1 MLSRALYY
9 ITVTDL
15 GTIEW
20 YTGQSTIM
28 SFPEKTILAF
38 ALLFLTA
45 CAAAKTPPPNAAAAA
60 SSGRGS
66 PAPAA
71 TSFFDPGQGLKSA
84 LDAYKAGNGG
94 KALSLAW
101 QVRELYPGTPWYQRS
116 LFLTEQAL
124 IRMDRASEAD
134 AAMLR
139 VRDEYP
145 VMADYALFILAEY
158 HYSNKR
164 FSQAAVLYQQLTQ
177 RYPRSSLASRAAY
190 RNAQALLE
198 SDAYAPAAEAFE
210 KFVQDNPRS
219 EFCADA
225 GIGLGKALIADGEPA
240 RAVRALRDVQVKC
253 PGTPAEPEVER
264 SLAWFRSSGV
274 EVPELAPEE
283 LYERG
288 KNLFRASQYDKA
300 VETFTKLLAL
310 EPPYPEKPEVLLR
323 AGISLFNLGRR
334 TEAAAVLEKLLQDF
348 PRDQRVPEALYWLG
362 RSYNKLGER
371 DKGVLTFRKIL
382 DSYSGS
388 EWADDALFLTGNI
401 YREADDLKKAL
412 TFYRRLAAEYP
423 GSRFAD
429 SAIWWEAWAFYSAGE
444 YRKAEQTLQEIV
456 LRYPRSFL
464 VNQARYWQGRISE
477 KTGSVAKAAGYYR
490 QVQKR
495 APYTYYGYRAAERLA
510 GLRASDAAM
519 KTSESVLAPAE
530 CEDGPCADDAAGS
543 DTDDGPP
550 VWTDEAL
557 KTLSA
562 EPSFTRSLE
571 LLYLDMKKEAAAE
584 LSLLS
589 ARLPR
594 KRGAL
599 LGLSKTFFELGDYY
613 RSLMLVLT
621 NYERYLDGKAG
632 DTPRDFWLLAY
643 PQGYWDSIVS
653 YSRKYGQDPYFIAAI
668 IRAESQ
674 FHAEALSPA
683 GARGVM
689 QVMPATGAWV
699 AQMIRVQGFDPG
711 KLFDSDTAIN
721 IGTWYIGHLM
731 KRFKGDALFTAAAYN
746 AGPDAVSA
754 WLAKNRGTERDEF
767 VEAIPFSETRGYVK
781 KVMRN
786 YAEYRRIYS
795 KTEKSASRPLIRD
808 DGIPGPLAGSLGV
821 QAP

>member
-1 MLSRALYY
+1 M
-9 ITVTDL
+9 IV
-15 GTIEW
+15 
-20 YTGQSTIM
+20 
-28 SFPEKTILAF
+28 SFPEKTILVF
-38 ALLFLTA
+38 VLISFMA
-45 CAAAKTPPPNAAAAA
+45 CAAVKTPVPDTGVAAVP
-60 SSGRGS
+60 G
-66 PAPAA
+66 PAA
-71 TSFFDPGQGLKSA
+71 PRAVGTPLSDPGQGLKSA
-84 LDAYKAGNGG
+84 LEAYKAGKGG
-94 KALSLAW
+94 VALSLAW
-101 QVRELYPGTPWYQRS
+101 RVREHYPDTPWYRRS

-124 IRMDRASEAD
+124 IQMDRASEAD

-139 VRDEYP
+139 VQDEYP
-145 VMADYALFILAEY
+145 VMADYALFMLAEY
-158 HYSNKR
+158 HYANKR
-164 FSQAAVLYQQLTQ
+164 FSQAAVLYQQMRE
-177 RYPRSSLASRAAY
+177 RYPRSSLAGRAAY
-190 RNAQALLE
+190 RSAQALLE
-198 SDAYAPAAEAFE
+198 SAAYTPAAGAFE
-210 KFVQDNPRS
+210 KFLQDNPRS

-225 GIGLGKALIADGEPA
+225 GIGLGKALTADAEPA
-240 RAVRALRDVQVKC
+240 RALRAYRDVQVKC
-253 PGTPAEPEVER
+253 PGSPAEPEVER
-264 SLAWFRSSGV
+264 ALAGFRSNGV

-288 KNLFRASQYDKA
+288 NNLFRANQYDKA

-310 EPPYPEKPEVLLR
+310 ELPYPDRPEVLLR
-323 AGISLFNLGRR
+323 SGIALFNLGRR
-334 TEAAAVLEKLLQDF
+334 TEAATLLEKLAQEF

-362 RSYNKLGER
+362 KSYSKLGER
-371 DKGVLTFRKIL
+371 DKGVQTFRRIL

-412 TFYRRLAAEYP
+412 TFYGRLAAEYP
-423 GSRFAD
+423 ESKFAD
-429 SAIWWEAWAFYSAGE
+429 SAFWWKAWACYGAGE
-444 YRKAEQTLQEIV
+444 YRQAEQNLQELV
-456 LRYPRSFL
+456 LRYPKSFL

-477 KTGSVAKAAGYYR
+477 KTGNTAKAAAYYGN
-490 QVQKR
+490 VQKR
-495 APYTYYGYRAAERLA
+495 APYTYYGYRAGERLA
-510 GLRASDAAM
+510 GIQVSNSAVRADEA
-519 KTSESVLAPAE
+519 VLAVPE
-530 CEDGPCADDAAGS
+530 CEDGPCPDEGGVS
-543 DTDDGPP
+543 PDTDDGPP
-550 VWTDEAL
+550 VWTTEAL

-621 NYERYLDGKAG
+621 NYERTLDGKAG
-632 DTPRDFWLLAY
+632 DTPQDFWLLAY

-699 AQMIRVQGFDPG
+699 AQMIRAPGFDAN

-746 AGPDAVSA
+746 AGPEAVSA
-754 WLAKNRGTERDEF
+754 WLAKNGQGAERDEF
-767 VEAIPFSETRGYVK
+767 VESIPFSETRGYVK

-786 YAEYRRIYS
+786 YAEYKRIYGR
-795 KTEKSASRPLIRD
+795 TVQNASRSFTRD
-808 DGIPGPLAGSLGV
+808 EDIPGLLAGSAGG
-821 QAP
+821 QTP

>member
-1 MLSRALYY
+1 MMRKMGRSM
-9 ITVTDL
+9 IT
-15 GTIEW
+15 
-20 YTGQSTIM
+20 
-28 SFPEKTILAF
+28 SFPEKTILVF
-38 ALLFLTA
+38 VLISFMA
-45 CAAAKTPPPNAAAAA
+45 CAAGKTPSPNTAGAVLPGLA
-60 SSGRGS
+60 SPDTGS
-66 PAPAA
+66 
-71 TSFFDPGQGLKSA
+71 TSFYDPGQGLRSA
-84 LDAYKAGNGG
+84 LEAYKAGNWGM
-94 KALSLAW
+94 ALSLAW
-101 QVRELYPGTPWYQRS
+101 QVRERYPDTPWYQRS

-139 VRDEYP
+139 VQDEYP
-145 VMADYALFILAEY
+145 VMADYALFLLAEY

-164 FSQAAVLYQQLTQ
+164 FSQAAVLYQQILE
-177 RYPRSSLASRAAY
+177 RSPRSSLAIRAAY

-198 SDAYAPAAEAFE
+198 SKAYAPAAGAFE
-210 KFVQDNPRS
+210 KFLQDNPRS

-225 GIGLGKALIADGEPA
+225 GIGLGKALTADTEPA
-240 RAVRALRDVQVKC
+240 RAIRAYRDVQVKC
-253 PGTPAEPEVER
+253 PGSPAEPDVER
-264 SLAWFRSSGV
+264 ALAGFRSNGV

-288 KNLFRASQYDKA
+288 INLFRANLYDKA

-310 EPPYPEKPEVLLR
+310 EPPYPNRPEVLLR

-334 TEAAAVLEKLLQDF
+334 SEGAAMLEKIALDF
-348 PRDQRVPEALYWLG
+348 PRDQRIPEALYWLG
-362 RSYNKLGER
+362 KSYSKLGER
-371 DKGVLTFRKIL
+371 DKGVQSFRKIL

-412 TFYRRLAAEYP
+412 TFYDRLAAEYP
-423 GSRFAD
+423 GSKFAD
-429 SAIWWEAWAFYSAGE
+429 SAFWWKAWACYGAGE
-444 YRKAEQTLQEIV
+444 YRKAEQTLQELV
-456 LRYPRSFL
+456 LRYPKSFL

-477 KTGSVAKAAGYYR
+477 KTGSTAKAAAYYGN
-490 QVQKR
+490 VVKR
-495 APYTYYGYRAAERLA
+495 APYTYYGYRAGERLA
-510 GLRASDAAM
+510 NISYATV
-519 KTSESVLAPAE
+519 KTEEAVEAVQE
-530 CEDGPCADDAAGS
+530 CEDGPCPDDAAGGS

-550 VWTDEAL
+550 VWTGEAL

-584 LSLLS
+584 LSMLQ

-621 NYERYLDGKAG
+621 NYERYLDGKAV

-653 YSRKYGQDPYFIAAI
+653 YSRKYGQDPYFVAAI

-699 AQMIRVQGFDPG
+699 AQMIRVPGFDPN

-746 AGPDAVSA
+746 AGPEAVSA
-754 WLAKNRGTERDEF
+754 WINKNGHGTERDEF
-767 VEAIPFSETRGYVK
+767 VESIPFSETRGYVK

-786 YAEYRRIYS
+786 YAEYKRIYGR
-795 KTEKSASRPLIRD
+795 TVQTASPFTARD
-808 DGIPGPLAGSLGV
+808 GELPGPLAGSLGV

>member
-1 MLSRALYY
+1 MIMLFPKKNILVFVL
-9 ITVTDL
+9 I
-15 GTIEW
+15 
-20 YTGQSTIM
+20 
-28 SFPEKTILAF
+28 SFM
-38 ALLFLTA
+38 A
-45 CAAAKTPPPNAAAAA
+45 CAAEKTSPPNSVSAVLPGPA
-60 SSGRGS
+60 SPGS
-66 PAPAA
+66 VSL
-71 TSFFDPGQGLKSA
+71 TSFYDPGQRLKLA
-84 LDAYKAGNGG
+84 LAAYKAGNWGV
-94 KALSLAW
+94 ALSLAR
-101 QVRELYPGTPWYQRS
+101 QVREQYPGTPWYKRS

-124 IRMDRASEAD
+124 IQMDRASEAD

-139 VRDEYP
+139 VQDEYP
-145 VMADYALFILAEY
+145 VMADYALFLLAEY
-158 HYSNKR
+158 HYSHKR
-164 FSQAAVLYQQLTQ
+164 FSQAAILYQQMLE
-177 RYPRSSLASRAAY
+177 RYPRSSLAIRASY
-190 RNAQALLE
+190 LSAQALLE
-198 SDAYAPAAEAFE
+198 SNANAPAAVAFE
-210 KFVQDNPRS
+210 KFLQDNPRS

-225 GIGLGKALIADGEPA
+225 GIGLGKALTADAEPA
-240 RAVRALRDVQVKC
+240 RAVRAYRDVQVKC
-253 PGTPAEPEVER
+253 PGTPAEPDVER
-264 SLAWFRSSGV
+264 ALAGFRSAGV

-288 KNLFRASQYDKA
+288 KNLFRANLYAKA

-310 EPPYPEKPEVLLR
+310 DSPYPDRPEVLLR
-323 AGISLFNLGRR
+323 AGIALFNLGRR
-334 TEAAAVLEKLLQDF
+334 TEAAAMLEKLAQDF
-348 PRDQRVPEALYWLG
+348 PGDQRVPEALYWLG
-362 RSYNKLGER
+362 RSYNRLGER
-371 DKGVLTFRKIL
+371 DRGLQFFRKIL

-412 TFYRRLAAEYP
+412 TFYGRLAAEYP

-429 SAIWWEAWAFYSAGE
+429 SAFWWKAWACYCAGE
-444 YRKAEQTLQEIV
+444 YRKAEQALQELV
-456 LRYPRSFL
+456 LRYPKSSL

-477 KTGSVAKAAGYYR
+477 KTGSTAKAAVYYR
-490 QVQKR
+490 SVLKR
-495 APYTYYGYRAAERLA
+495 APYTYYGYRAGERLA
-510 GLRASDAAM
+510 SIKASAVTVKTDEAAL
-519 KTSESVLAPAE
+519 TGPE
-530 CEDGPCADDAAGS
+530 CEDGPCPDDAAGSS

-550 VWTDEAL
+550 VWTGDAL

-562 EPSFTRSLE
+562 EPSFTKSLE

-584 LSLLS
+584 LSMLQ
-589 ARLPR
+589 ARLPK

-668 IRAESQ
+668 IREESQ

-699 AQMIRVQGFDPG
+699 AQMVRVPGFDSN
-711 KLFDSDTAIN
+711 KLFNSDTAIN

-746 AGPDAVSA
+746 AGPEAVSA
-754 WLAKNRGTERDEF
+754 WLNKNGRGSERDEF
-767 VEAIPFSETRGYVK
+767 VESIPFTETRGYVK

-786 YAEYRRIYS
+786 YAEYKRIYGR
-795 KTEKSASRPLIRD
+795 TVQNASRFITREEGTPR
-808 DGIPGPLAGSLGV
+808 PLAGSPGV
-821 QAP
+821 QTP

>member
-1 MLSRALYY
+1 
-9 ITVTDL
+9 
-15 GTIEW
+15 
-20 YTGQSTIM
+20 M
-28 SFPEKTILAF
+28 SFSEKTILAF
-38 ALLFLTA
+38 VLLLLTG
-45 CAAAKTPPPNAAAAA
+45 CAAAKTPPPNTVAAAMPGPG
-60 SSGRGS
+60 SS
-66 PAPAA
+66 PASGNTPFAG
-71 TSFFDPGQGLKSA
+71 PGRGLKSA
-84 LDAYKAGNGG
+84 LDAYKAGNMDM
-94 KALSLAW
+94 ALSLAW
-101 QVRELYPGTPWYQRS
+101 QVREQYPRTPWYKRS

-124 IRMDRASEAD
+124 IRMDRASEAE

-145 VMADYALFILAEY
+145 LMADYALFILAEY

-164 FSQAAVLYQQLTQ
+164 FSQAAVLYQQLIE
-177 RYPRSSLASRAAY
+177 RYPRSSLAIRAAF

-198 SDAYAPAAEAFE
+198 SDALAPAAAAFE
-210 KFVQDNPRS
+210 KFLLDNPRS
-219 EFCADA
+219 GFCADA
-225 GIGLGKALIADGEPA
+225 GIGLGKALIADEETA
-240 RAVRALRDVQVKC
+240 RAVRALRNVQVKC
-253 PGTPAEPEVER
+253 PGTPAEPDVEQ

-288 KNLFRASQYDKA
+288 KNLFKAGQYDKA
-300 VETFTKLLAL
+300 AETFTKLLAL
-310 EPPYPEKPEVLLR
+310 EPPYPDKPEVLLR
-323 AGISLFNLGRR
+323 NGISLFNLGRR
-334 TEAAAVLEKLLQDF
+334 AEAAATFEKLAQDF
-348 PRDQRVPEALYWLG
+348 PGDQRVPEALYWLG
-362 RSYNKLGER
+362 KAYSKLGER
-371 DKGVLTFRKIL
+371 DKGIQAFRRIL
-382 DSYSGS
+382 DSYSES

-412 TFYRRLAAEYP
+412 TFYGRLAEEYP
-423 GSRFAD
+423 ESRFAD
-429 SAIWWEAWAFYSAGE
+429 SAFWWQAWAYYGSGE
-444 YRKAEQTLQEIV
+444 YRKAEQTLQELV
-456 LRYPRSFL
+456 LRYPKSFL

-477 KTGSVAKAAGYYR
+477 KTGSTAKAAAYYGH
-490 QVQKR
+490 VQKR

-510 GLRASDAAM
+510 GIQAQTSDAAV
-519 KTSESVLAPAE
+519 KKDETVLAAAE
-530 CEDGPCADDAAGS
+530 CEGGPCSDDGAGGP

-557 KTLSA
+557 KTLST
-562 EPSFTRSLE
+562 EPAFTRSLE

-589 ARLPR
+589 ARLSR

-632 DTPRDFWLLAY
+632 DTPQDFWLLAY

-668 IRAESQ
+668 IREESQ

-699 AQMIRVQGFDPG
+699 AQMIRVPGFDPN

-721 IGTWYIGHLM
+721 IGTWYIAHLM

-746 AGPDAVSA
+746 AGPEAVSA
-754 WLAKNRGTERDEF
+754 WLARSRGTERDEF
-767 VEAIPFSETRGYVK
+767 VEYIPFSETRGYVK

-786 YAEYRRIYS
+786 YAEYKRIYGR
-795 KTEKSASRPLIRD
+795 TEKSASRSVTRD
-808 DGIPGPLAGSLGV
+808 DGIPGPLAGSPGV
-821 QAP
+821 QTP

>member
-1 MLSRALYY
+1 MIMLFS
-9 ITVTDL
+9 
-15 GTIEW
+15 
-20 YTGQSTIM
+20 
-28 SFPEKTILAF
+28 EKTILVF
-38 ALLFLTA
+38 VLISFMS
-45 CAAAKTPPPNAAAAA
+45 CAAGKTPSPNAVMVALPGPV
-60 SSGRGS
+60 SPGSGS
-66 PAPAA
+66 MP
-71 TSFFDPGQGLKSA
+71 FYDPGQGLKSA
-84 LDAYKAGNGG
+84 LEAYKAGNWGM
-94 KALSLAW
+94 ALSLAW
-101 QVRELYPGTPWYQRS
+101 QVRERYPDTPWYKRS

-124 IRMDRASEAD
+124 IQMDRDSEAD

-139 VRDEYP
+139 VQDEYP

-164 FSQAAVLYQQLTQ
+164 FSQAAVLYQQMLE
-177 RYPRSSLASRAAY
+177 RYPRSPLAIRAAY
-190 RNAQALLE
+190 RSAQALLE
-198 SDAYAPAAEAFE
+198 SNAYAPAAGAFE
-210 KFVQDNPRS
+210 KFLQDNPRS

-225 GIGLGKALIADGEPA
+225 GIGLGKALTADSEPA
-240 RAVRALRDVQVKC
+240 RAFRAYRDVQVKC
-253 PGTPAEPEVER
+253 PGTPAEPDVER
-264 SLAWFRSSGV
+264 ALSGFRSNGV

-288 KNLFRASQYDKA
+288 KNLFRANLYDKA

-310 EPPYPEKPEVLLR
+310 DPLYPDRPEVLLR
-323 AGISLFNLGRR
+323 AGIALFNLGRR
-334 TEAAAVLEKLLQDF
+334 TEAAAMFEKLAQDF

-362 RSYNKLGER
+362 KSYSKLGER
-371 DKGVLTFRKIL
+371 DKGVQTFRKIL

-412 TFYRRLAAEYP
+412 TFYGRLAAEYP
-423 GSRFAD
+423 GSKFAD
-429 SAIWWEAWAFYSAGE
+429 SAFWWKAWACYGAGE
-444 YRKAEQTLQEIV
+444 YRKAEQILQELV
-456 LRYPRSFL
+456 LRYPKSFL
-464 VNQARYWQGRISE
+464 VNQARYWQGKISE
-477 KTGSVAKAAGYYR
+477 KTGSTAKAAAYYR
-490 QVQKR
+490 NVLKR
-495 APYTYYGYRAAERLA
+495 APYTYYGYRAGERLTSIKV
-510 GLRASDAAM
+510 SDATV
-519 KTSESVLAPAE
+519 KTDEAVLTVTE
-530 CEDGPCADDAAGS
+530 CEDGPCTDDAAGSS

-550 VWTDEAL
+550 VWTEEAL

-562 EPSFTRSLE
+562 EPSFNKSLE
-571 LLYLDMKKEAAAE
+571 LLYLNMKKEAAAE
-584 LSLLS
+584 LSMLQ

-643 PQGYWDSIVS
+643 PQAYWDSIVS

-668 IRAESQ
+668 IREESQ
-674 FHAEALSPA
+674 FHAEALSTA

-699 AQMIRVQGFDPG
+699 AQMIRVPGFDPN
-711 KLFDSDTAIN
+711 KLFDSNTAIN

-746 AGPDAVSA
+746 AGPEAVSA
-754 WLAKNRGTERDEF
+754 WLNKNGHGTERDEF
-767 VEAIPFSETRGYVK
+767 VESIPFSETRGYVK

-786 YAEYRRIYS
+786 YAEYKRIYGR
-795 KTEKSASRPLIRD
+795 TVQNASRFFTRD
-808 DGIPGPLAGSLGV
+808 EGPPGPLAESLGV
-821 QAP
+821 QTP